1 MSVRIEIVISDTLI
15 VDKATGDREQQS
27 KRVFGDGVLAI
38 RWDGSDS
45 DFVFDAVSEV
55 NVIKA
60 GGASADQFELGKLFQ
75 EFGVKFGIDKTRE
88 NLGVFD
94 TSKVASF

>member
-1 MSVRIEIVISDTLI
+1 M
-15 VDKATGDREQQS
+15 
-27 KRVFGDGVLAI
+27 FGDGVFAI
-38 RWDGSDS
+38 RWYSGDG

-60 GGASADQFELGKLFQ
+60 GGASADQLELGKLL
-75 EFGVKFGIDKTRE
+75 EELGVKFGIDKTRE

-94 TSKVASF
+94 TSKVACL